1 MLDHMLFNLKK
12 WFAIDDNADSV
23 TINNNQ
29 YYKAPKQVKTPP
41 VETMRELCV
50 NGLPYTEHIYDCVGA
65 SNMYYVLKGTVR
77 QAGSG
82 TMVTTFLVEKTGC
95 TPIWGVK
102 PHLSACVNSLGH
114 FFTHV
119 RRWLKC

>member
-1 MLDHMLFNLKK
+1 MLDHMLFNLQK
-12 WFAIDDNADSV
+12 WFAIDDNTDSV
-23 TINNNQ
+23 VINNNQ
-29 YYKAPKQVKTPP
+29 YYKVPKRVKTPP
-41 VETMRELCV
+41 METMRDLCV
-50 NGLPYTEHIYDCVGA
+50 NGDPYTEHIYDCVGV
-65 SNMYYVLKGTVR
+65 SSMYYVLKGTVR

-102 PHLSACVNSLGH
+102 PHQATSGNVLGY
-114 FFTHV
+114 FFARA

>member
-95 TPIWGVK
+95 TPIWGGK
-102 PHLSACVNSLGH
+102 TSLIRLCQQ
-114 FFTHV
+114 FRSLLYSRKEV
-119 RRWLKC
+119 A